1 MRTHPTVD
9 MQRPRCRETR
19 ERNRAGHTFLL
30 QAWETCARAPS
41 KSVIPAKA
49 GISGGKGTTLP
60 SPQPVIPAQAGIH
73 KPVRVGQEPDSSG
86 NMDSR
91 LRGND
96 EGKVSP
102 RPPSCRT
109 LRQAQDRLVP
119 ASTERSPPSRWVD
132 PGQHRGDGAKT
143 VTANPP
149 PSCQRKLASISYP

>member
-1 MRTHPTVD
+1 VRTRPKVA

-49 GISGGKGTTLP
+49 GISGGKGITLH

-73 KPVRVGQEPDSSG
+73 KPVRARQEPDGSG

-96 EGKVSP
+96 KGKVSP
-102 RPPSCRT
+102 RPPSCCA
-109 LRQAQDRLVP
+109 LRRA
-119 ASTERSPPSRWVD
+119 
-132 PGQHRGDGAKT
+132 
-143 VTANPP
+143 
-149 PSCQRKLASISYP
+149 